1 MYTLARFLNLLTL
14 FYRNEFIIILT
25 LDTLGTATKIA
36 FTSGRGVKFESLQ
49 KNTSPASEKMNGS
62 STRLLNNPVTPRD
75 IDFCDGEES
84 MSIGVDEEQVDP
96 SEVKKIDENIM
107 TVDSGIEKFFEV
119 DPSEVKEFF
128 VVDNL

>member
-25 LDTLGTATKIA
+25 LDISGTATKIA

-49 KNTSPASEKMNGS
+49 KKNTNPASEKMSGS
-62 STRLLNNPVTPRD
+62 STGLLNNPVTPRD
-75 IDFCDGEES
+75 IDFCDGEEN
-84 MSIGVDEEQVDP
+84 MPIGVNEEQVDP
-96 SEVKKIDENIM
+96 SEVKKIDESTM
-107 TVDSGIEKFFEV
+107 TVNSGIEKFFEFY
-119 DPSEVKEFF
+119 SKF